1 MAARISSLNLAPSR
15 TNGRTGVIGLI
26 RTYLALDRQ
35 RRALAKLDAHL
46 RDDLGLTEADIVREA
61 SRAPWDVPS
70 HWRL

>member
-1 MAARISSLNLAPSR
+1 MATRISSLNLAPAR
-15 TNGRTGVIGLI
+15 TDGRTGIIGWI
-26 RTYLALDRQ
+26 RTFLALDRQ

-46 RDDLGLTEADIVREA
+46 RDDLGLTEADIEREA